1 MSAGRGKLSN
11 YTEHWSNHRNSLSR
25 LKEIL
30 NIPSYFINLDRSA
43 VRREFMENQALRIGF
58 QLTRVAGVE
67 GPALPLAEL
76 DRWNPPRR
84 VWRKLGACEIGCF
97 LGHRQAWQRVAEGD
111 TPYAAVFEDDI
122 LISDDASLLL
132 GDDRWIPRDSHL
144 VKLETFRQGVALRPI
159 EGEVPGG
166 RSLARLMY
174 RHLGTAGYVLSRDLA
189 RRLFAATSQF
199 FVPVDWVVFS
209 HHHMDFAKYK
219 ALQLCPAICIQEQ
232 MATPT
237 ADFPELEASDSLAYR
252 ANLRRT
258 RPKGLRNNPGAIPRG
273 IRLAAEYLT
282 SELPQRAKAKA
293 AGAKWSRVD
302 YR

>member
-1 MSAGRGKLSN
+1 VLAGAN
-11 YTEHWSNHRNSLSR
+11 YTERWADHRNSLSR
-25 LKEIL
+25 LKPTL
-30 NIPSYFINLDRSA
+30 NIPSYFINLDRSV
-43 VRREFMENQALRIGF
+43 VRREFMENQAQRIGF

-111 TPYAAVFEDDI
+111 TPYGAVFEDDI
-122 LISDDASLLL
+122 LISADARLLL
-132 GDDRWIPRDSHL
+132 GDDQWIPRDSHL
-144 VKLETFRQGVALRPI
+144 VKLETFRQRVALCPI

-166 RSLARLMY
+166 RLLARLMY
-174 RHLGTAGYVLSRDLA
+174 RHLGGAGYVLSRELA
-189 RRLFAATSQF
+189 QNLLAATQQF
-199 FVPVDWVVFS
+199 FMPVDWALFS
-209 HHHMDFAKYK
+209 HHHLDFGKYK

-232 MATPT
+232 RATPT
-237 ADFPELEASDSLAYR
+237 AGFPELEASDSIAYR

-258 RPKGLRNNPGAIPRG
+258 RPIGLRDNPCAIPRG
-273 IRLAAEYLT
+273 IRLAAQYLT
-282 SELPQRAKAKA
+282 SELPKRAKAKF
-293 AGAKWSRVD
+293 AGSKWTRVD

>member
-1 MSAGRGKLSN
+1 M
-11 YTEHWSNHRNSLSR
+11 
-25 LKEIL
+25 
-30 NIPSYFINLDRSA
+30 
-43 VRREFMENQALRIGF
+43 VRREFMESQAQRIGF

-84 VWRKLGACEIGCF
+84 VWRKLGAGEIGCF

-111 TPYAAVFEDDI
+111 TPYGAVFEDDI

-144 VKLETFRQGVALRPI
+144 VKLETFRQHVALRPI

-166 RSLARLMY
+166 RSLARLMS

-189 RRLFAATSQF
+189 RSLLAATSQF

-209 HHHMDFAKYK
+209 HHHLNFGKYK
-219 ALQLCPAICIQEQ
+219 PLQLCPAICIQQ
-232 MATPT
+232 QRAASA
-237 ADFPELEASDSLAYR
+237 ADFPDLEASDLIVYR
-252 ANLRRT
+252 ENLKRT
-258 RPKGLRNNPGAIPRG
+258 DSKGLREDPDEIFRS
-273 IRLAAEYLT
+273 IRWAAQYLT
-282 SELPQRAKAKA
+282 SELPKRAKAKF
-293 AGAKWSRVD
+293 AGSKRTRVD